1 MAQGSVCRPSCLL
14 IGPKAGKP
22 ETESKLS
29 ETLVQFDTVSVSP
42 GMEPLIVHVRLQTSQ
57 YDLCGS

>member
-42 GMEPLIVHVRLQTSQ
+42 GMEPLIVHVRLQTS
-57 YDLCGS
+57 